1 MSIKELEVKGYSSD
15 PGYADDINIL
25 GGSAHTIKKPEAL
38 VVASKETGLE
48 VSADKTNYMVMY
60 RDQNAGRIHNIKI
73 DNNSFE
79 RVEEFKYLGT
89 KFYSEINKEQS
100 EVRECLLLFSAESFV
115 FQFAVQKFKDSD
127 IQNYNFA
134 CCFVWV

>member
-79 RVEEFKYLGT
+79 RVE
-89 KFYSEINKEQS
+89 
-100 EVRECLLLFSAESFV
+100 
-115 FQFAVQKFKDSD
+115 
-127 IQNYNFA
+127 
-134 CCFVWV
+134 